1 MHFSLNAVA
10 KVRLFFIPATFLVKK
25 LNIFFLFFYINL
37 IISILQYSL
46 LKDSSLLFCPFIP
59 NLKEILVYL
68 HYQHTPIT
76 GGFVYFRKLFHRVV
90 ILLLLHIVFAR
101 YR

>member
-25 LNIFFLFFYINL
+25 LNIFFLFFYTNL

-46 LKDSSLLFCPFIP
+46 LKDSSLLFCPFNP
-59 NLKEILVYL
+59 DLREILVYL

-76 GGFVYFRKLFHRVV
+76 QEFVFFRRLFHQVV
-90 ILLLLHIVFAR
+90 ILLLLRIVFAQHQ
-101 YR
+101 